1 MRPWQIDRSEL
12 IYDRP
17 PWLRL
22 WEQDVTLPT
31 GTIIANYVVMERRD
45 AALVF
50 AVTSDNL
57 VVLTEQYR
65 HGIGVTEIGLPAGFL
80 DEADPSPIACAKRE
94 LLEETGYASDDW
106 MSLGDFVVDPNR
118 SPARYYYFLAR
129 DCRRVAERALE
140 PAEMGSILRLVP
152 LAELCDWRAWQEK
165 WHPNLPAVTGLTLGL
180 IEICGEQKRT

>member
-1 MRPWQIDRSEL
+1 MKPWSVDRSEL

-31 GTIIANYVVMERRD
+31 GTMITNYVIMERRD

-50 AVTSDNL
+50 AVTTSNM

-65 HGIGVTEIGLPAGFL
+65 HGIGMAEMGLPAGFL
-80 DEADPSPIACAKRE
+80 DEADASPADCAKRE

-106 MSLGDFVVDPNR
+106 MSLGNFAVDPNR
-118 SPARYYYFLAR
+118 SPARYHYFLAR
-129 DCRRVAERALE
+129 YCRLVTERELE
-140 PAEMGSILRLVP
+140 PAEMDSVLHLVS
-152 LAELCDWRAWQEK
+152 LDDLCDWHTWRKRHQ
-165 WHPNLPAVTGLTLGL
+165 PNMPTVMGLMLGL
-180 IEICGEQKRT
+180 REVCGGQERA